1 MRSVAVGL
9 LGLLVAGSAS
19 AQTALS
25 SAAFT
30 AGRQQ
35 LAAGDYLEA
44 ADSFHRALRAEGV
57 GRFTLRVAVF
67 CDLTNLERV
76 IRESAGAAELLVLRR
91 SVGDRPCMALYWGL
105 FPSRDAARAAVGTIP
120 TALRAPGQAPVPV
133 AEILPPVEAPPA
145 PVAAAR
151 PPAPRPQP
159 TVPPPAVAPPV
170 TPPPAAVAPA
180 RPPVA
185 AAPLV
190 PAPPAPAVE
199 PPPPAVEPAPAPVEP
214 TPSQPLESVRVPA
227 VEIEA
232 GYSVLWDDQLSLD
245 GGNAFFDLGWV
256 LSGTANLNRKLGVV
270 GEVSGHYDSG
280 QTFEFENVPLGLD
293 LDVMGVHAGL
303 RYSHR
308 GGGPAV
314 PYLQALAGWTRT
326 GAEIA
331 GVREVEDA
339 FSIQPGAGLQLRL
352 TPSLGLALGADYRLV
367 FSEEESRNELRLHA
381 GLVFA
386 VGNR

>member
-1 MRSVAVGL
+1 MGRILATGL
-9 LGLLVAGSAS
+9 LILAATGSAG
-19 AQTALS
+19 AQTLS
-25 SAAFT
+25 SPAFA

-120 TALRAPGQAPVPV
+120 AALRAPGQAPVPV

-159 TVPPPAVAPPV
+159 TVPPPAV

-199 PPPPAVEPAPAPVEP
+199 PPPPVVEPAPAPVEA
-214 TPSQPLESVRVPA
+214 TPSQPLESVRRP
-227 VEIEA
+227 
-232 GYSVLWDDQLSLD
+232 
-245 GGNAFFDLGWV
+245 
-256 LSGTANLNRKLGVV
+256 
-270 GEVSGHYDSG
+270 
-280 QTFEFENVPLGLD
+280 
-293 LDVMGVHAGL
+293 
-303 RYSHR
+303 
-308 GGGPAV
+308 
-314 PYLQALAGWTRT
+314 
-326 GAEIA
+326 
-331 GVREVEDA
+331 
-339 FSIQPGAGLQLRL
+339 
-352 TPSLGLALGADYRLV
+352 
-367 FSEEESRNELRLHA
+367 
-381 GLVFA
+381 
-386 VGNR
+386 